1 MYHLPGRLD
10 ICSGIAVVIL
20 YLCYVIDRRKR
31 RIKTG
36 LDPRKKRRII
46 KPESIGERWKNLN
59 LGTQKEA
66 GNCDIT
72 TYAKKEP
79 RIKGWEA

>member
-1 MYHLPGRLD
+1 M
-10 ICSGIAVVIL
+10 
-20 YLCYVIDRRKR
+20 IDRRKR

-36 LDPRKKRRII
+36 PDPRKKRRII
-46 KPESIGERWKNLN
+46 ELESIGEYWKNLDVK
-59 LGTQKEA
+59 TQKEP
-66 GNCDIT
+66 GNCDIS